1 MCAGGG
7 PLSTTTD
14 SSGAWQVTISGQTPP
29 CAVEVSGGT
38 INSIDNT
45 QPYHSVATSFGTVNV
60 TPLTDLM
67 LANLAG
73 TATPNN
79 WFAGLTSGE
88 LALIT
93 SNLVSAALTN
103 QCAALS
109 ALTPLCSTNPIT
121 TVFTP
126 ISGDS
131 VYYMLLAL
139 QYAMFDSGAG
149 YASLLSDASA
159 DYATLDAGFATALT
173 TAYTNTTGPIS
184 ATAATTAQSLTVDTP
199 MTGFTPLI
207 AIGGT
212 TPYVYSYTGTLPTG
226 LSFNASTGVVTGT
239 PTAAYATAN
248 VIFSVEDATNVE
260 ASTTSTVSFTVSV
273 APITATANTTAQS
286 LTVDT
291 PMTSFSPL
299 TASGGTLPYTYEY
312 YIGTLPAGLS
322 FDASTGVVSGTP
334 TAIYATADVVFA
346 VEDANNVLAS
356 TTSTVSF
363 TVGAAAEEIS
373 AIANTTAQNLT
384 VDTEMTSFSPLTPS
398 GGATPYSYSYTGTLP
413 TGVSFSTSTGAVT
426 GTPTAIYATA
436 DLTFSVKDANN
447 VVASTTSTV
456 SFTVG
461 AASGTWTATGSMTAA
476 RSFHAATL
484 LDNGKV
490 LIAGG
495 INPVLQ
501 NRSTELYD
509 PDTGLFTAT
518 GSMAAEKYSFRA
530 TRLTNGKVLV
540 TGGIGSGFF
549 AVASA
554 ELYDP
559 DTGLF
564 TGTGSMATAR
574 SSFRDVLLAN
584 GKVLIAGGSIG
595 ATTLASAEL
604 YDPDTEQFTVIGSM
618 AKARSSFIATPL
630 ANGKVLIAGGT
641 GAGVSAELYDP
652 DTGLFTATGD
662 MVVGRY
668 GASSTLLPDGKVLIT
683 GGQGSQLP
691 YTGLMLASAE
701 VYDPVT
707 GQFTAVADMAYSRT
721 GFIAVLLPN
730 GKVLVAGG
738 FNGVSATT
746 NAELFDPST
755 GHWSGT
761 GSLLEAKWG
770 APCVLL
776 PNGEVLISGG
786 SPYNTSTITAELYHQ

>member
-1 MCAGGG
+1 MCADGG

-93 SNLVSAALTN
+93 SNLVDAALTN

-109 ALTPLCSTNPIT
+109 ALTPLCSTNPVT

-126 ISGDS
+126 ISGDGL
-131 VYYMLLAL
+131 YNMLLAL
-139 QYAMFDSGAG
+139 QFAMLDSGAG

-159 DYATLDAGFATALT
+159 DYASLDAGFATALT
-173 TAYTNTTGPIS
+173 TAYTNTTGSIS
-184 ATAATTAQSLTVDTP
+184 ATAVTTAQSLTVDTP
-199 MTGFTPLI
+199 MTGFMPLI

-212 TPYVYSYTGTLPTG
+212 TPYTYSYTGTLPTG
-226 LSFNASTGVVTGT
+226 LSFSSSTGVVTGT

-260 ASTTSTVSFTVSV
+260 ASTTSTVSFTVASTCSV
-273 APITATANTTAQS
+273 TANTTAQS
-286 LTVDT
+286 LTVGT
-291 PMTSFSPL
+291 AMTSFSPL
-299 TASGGTLPYTYEY
+299 TASGCAAPYTYSYTGTLPT
-312 YIGTLPAGLS
+312 GLS
-322 FDASTGVVSGTP
+322 FNTSTGAVTGTP
-334 TAIYATADVVFA
+334 TATYEMANVVFS
-346 VEDANNVLAS
+346 VEDANHAVAS

-363 TVGAAAEEIS
+363 TVGPDSTIIS
-373 AIANTTAQNLT
+373 ATANPTEQSLT
-384 VDTEMTSFSPLTPS
+384 VGSPMPSFSPLTPS
-398 GGATPYSYSYTGTLP
+398 GGTTPYSYSYTGTLP

-436 DLTFSVKDANN
+436 DLIFSVKDANN

-461 AASGTWTATGSMTAA
+461 AAAGTWTSTGSMTAA
-476 RSFHAATL
+476 RSGHSATP

-518 GSMAAEKYSFRA
+518 GSMAAEKYSFSA

-540 TGGIGSGFF
+540 AGGIGSGFF

-564 TGTGSMATAR
+564 TGTGSMTVAR
-574 SSFRDVLLAN
+574 STHRAILLPN
-584 GKVLIAGGSIG
+584 GKVLITGGS
-595 ATTLASAEL
+595 TAEL
-604 YDPDTEQFTVIGSM
+604 YDPDTELFTATGSM
-618 AKARSSFIATPL
+618 ATARTSHAAML
-630 ANGKVLIAGGT
+630 LNNGKVLVAGGT

-691 YTGLMLASAE
+691 YLGLMLVSAE
-701 VYDPVT
+701 VYDPDT

-738 FNGVSATT
+738 FNGISVTT

-770 APCVLL
+770 APGVLL
-776 PNGEVLISGG
+776 PSGEVLISGG